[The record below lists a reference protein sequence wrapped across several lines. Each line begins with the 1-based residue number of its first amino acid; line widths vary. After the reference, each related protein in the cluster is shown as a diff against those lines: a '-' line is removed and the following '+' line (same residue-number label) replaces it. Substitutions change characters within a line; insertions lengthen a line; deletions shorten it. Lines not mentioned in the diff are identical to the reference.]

1 MKYVVTGGSGFVG
14 RHLVEFLLENNHDVI
29 IIDNLSNSKLESIS
43 NFYDDV
49 DFHKLDILEKEKL
62 KPIIKNSDGIF
73 HQAALAD
80 VQESFIQKQKYCD
93 VNVLGTKNIFELSE
107 ELGLKTVFASSSS
120 IYGNPTEIPIVETTQ
135 RLPLN
140 PYGQTKLED
149 EFLAEKFSK
158 NGLSIIGLRYFNIF
172 GSGQSNSYA
181 GVITKFIKNAFEKKL
196 LKINGDGLQT
206 RDFVYVG
213 DVVRAN
219 LLAMESKT
227 QFGFMNIGSGVPIS
241 ILKLAQMII
250 QKFDLKSEPVFN
262 KSLEGDIKDSQA
274 NIDLVK
280 NLLNWTPNITLDE
293 WLTSQ
298 INDM

>member
-80 VQESFIQKQKYCD
+80 VQESFIQTQKYCD

-196 LKINGDGLQT
+196 LKINGDGEQT

>member
-14 RHLVEFLLENNHDVI
+14 RHLAEFLLKNNHDVI
-29 IIDNLSNSKLESIS
+29 IIDNLSNSKLENIS

-80 VQESFIQKQKYCD
+80 VQESFVQTKKYYD

-107 ELGLKTVFASSSS
+107 ELGLKTIFASSSS
-120 IYGNPTEIPIVETTQ
+120 IYGNPTQTPIMETAQ

-158 NGLSIIGLRYFNIF
+158 NGLSVIGLRYFNIF
-172 GSGQSNSYA
+172 GDGQSNSYA
-181 GVITKFIKNAFEKKL
+181 GVITKFIKNAFEKNP

-206 RDFVYVG
+206 RDFIYVG

-227 QFGFMNIGSGVPIS
+227 QFGFLNIGSGMPIS

-250 QKFDLKSEPVFN
+250 QKFNLNTEPVFN

-280 NLLNWTPNITLDE
+280 NLLDWTPNTTLDE

-298 INDM
+298 INDI

>member
-14 RHLVEFLLENNHDVI
+14 RHLVEYLLKNNHDVT
-29 IIDNLSNSKLESIS
+29 IIDNLSNSRLENIS
-43 NFYDDV
+43 NFFHDV

-62 KPIIKNSDGIF
+62 RPLIKNSDGIF
-73 HQAALAD
+73 HHAALAD
-80 VQESFIQKQKYCD
+80 VQESFIQPKKYFD

-107 ELGLKTVFASSSS
+107 EFGLKTVFASSSS
-120 IYGNPTEIPIVETTQ
+120 IYGNPKQIPIMETSE

-149 EFLAEKFSK
+149 EYLAEKFSK
-158 NGLSIIGLRYFNIF
+158 NGMSIIGLRYFNIF
-172 GSGQSNSYA
+172 GNGQSNSYA
-181 GVITKFIKNAFEKKL
+181 GVITKFIKNAFEKNL

-206 RDFVYVG
+206 RDFIFVG

-219 LLAMESKT
+219 LLAMESTT

-250 QKFDLKSEPVFN
+250 QKFNLKTEPVFN

-280 NLLNWTPNITLDE
+280 NLLNWTPNTTLDE
-293 WLTSQ
+293 WLTSK
-298 INDM
+298 INDI